1 VGMSLCAPGGE
12 EAPRDLD
19 VEGFQEF
26 LAVKGD
32 PMIIVPKGRWNAE
45 AFHVPQPGK
54 LVTTKGGFILEIS
67 YGDLWEFGVT
77 PAEAAQVGAP
87 QLAFNALQRSGVDF
101 RHTSTGV

>member
-1 VGMSLCAPGGE
+1 MASSAAPSYSNPVPRALAVVGMSLWAPGGE

-54 LVTTKGGFILEIS
+54 LVT
-67 YGDLWEFGVT
+67 V
-77 PAEAAQVGAP
+77 
-87 QLAFNALQRSGVDF
+87 
-101 RHTSTGV
+101 